1 MTQTGSLRLL
11 NTPAQ
16 TPAGLYAPE
25 PTTVRRQHI
34 RGASVASQVFSRSL
48 QMTVRPALSVW
59 SRTSRLPWP
68 VGLIDKAGGA
78 LRPIEGTTYQPVR
91 LQNCNA
97 EWLRGPGATTKH
109 VILYLHGGA
118 FLCCGIRTHRRMVS
132 RISAVS
138 QSSVLMVDYR
148 MLPVATVTDSIADG
162 VDAYRWL
169 LENGYTAEQIMIA
182 GDSAGGYLSFAVPLA
197 IEAAGM
203 PMPAGIVA
211 ISPLT
216 QMDPTHK
223 VTGKNANRCSMFP
236 KNAMPQLTR
245 ISERHDESARAS
257 RGQAPRVCPVDS
269 DLRNMPP
276 TLIQAGSREL
286 LLDDAELIAERLAQS
301 GVPCELQVWDRQP
314 HVFPVFADII
324 PEGGRAIAEIGRFI
338 RTTHGALLTPV
349 L

>member
-1 MTQTGSLRLL
+1 MAQPVSLRLL
-11 NTPAQ
+11 NTREHN
-16 TPAGLYAPE
+16 AGGSIAPV

-34 RGASVASQVFSRSL
+34 RGASVASQVFSQSL
-48 QMTVRPALSVW
+48 KLTVRPFLNVW
-59 SRTSRLPWP
+59 SYTSRLPWP
-68 VGLIDKAGGA
+68 VAIIDKAGGA

-97 EWLRGPGATTKH
+97 EWLLGPGANTDN
-109 VILYLHGGA
+109 VVLYLHGGA

-138 QSSVLMVDYR
+138 ASAALIVDYR
-148 MLPVATVTDSIADG
+148 MLPDATLTESISDG

-169 LENGYTAEQIMIA
+169 LDNGYTAEQIVVA
-182 GDSAGGYLSFAVPLA
+182 GDSAGGYLAFAVPLA
-197 IEAAGM
+197 IEAAGL

-216 QMDPTHK
+216 QMDPANK
-223 VTGKNANRCSMFP
+223 LAGKNAARCAMFT
-236 KNAMPQLTR
+236 KHAVPQMTK
-245 ISERHDESARAS
+245 ISERQDAS
-257 RGQAPRVCPVDS
+257 RGQGPRVCPVDA

-276 TLIQAGSREL
+276 ALIQAGSHEML
-286 LLDDAELIAERLAQS
+286 LEDAELMAERLAEA

-324 PEGGRAIAEIGRFI
+324 PEGNRAIAEIGRFI
-338 RTTHGALLTPV
+338 RSAHGALLTSV
-349 L
+349 G